1 MSRWFCFLVAVGL
14 IVLGALGFFVDTSNW
29 ILAAG
34 CFALALVY
42 DAINR
47 AIHRPAKE

>member
-1 MSRWFCFLVAVGL
+1 MRWLCFLVAVGL
-14 IVLGALGFFVDTSNW
+14 IVLGALGFFVDRTNL
-29 ILAAG
+29 ILSAG

-47 AIHRPAKE
+47 AIHRPAKK